1 MEPSNGQSHLHPL
14 VKSEPFSGDYHPIVA
29 NGVGSSSVPS
39 SSSAQF
45 SFVYAEQFAQY
56 PGQQPP
62 GAIAVQQQSFVGGP
76 AAIASIVDAASAHSQ
91 SPTYQHASLVP
102 QSMPTSSSTTVKQRH
117 IYESPEAR
125 TRRLARNAERM
136 RERRSNESEDDYRA
150 RLCKMATCN
159 RERRERENEVE
170 RAMRHIRDAARQRLR
185 RVMETPEQRA
195 TRLAKLAERSRVSR
209 ANESPEQRSE
219 RQRKCLESNRLRYQR
234 KQEHNEQQQQQLT
247 NGVASTMPI
256 VKTTANPA
264 QVKMEYICA
273 TNQANEPMTVT
284 ESATPINTQS
294 QESLYHTYQV
304 TRPTPFP
311 ELPPHLAPSTNQE
324 ARYFMQTPS
333 NFAMPGQSNGGDS
346 GCHVQ
351 QPAQYVY
358 SVQPTA
364 TQASHAHQTIGIEQS
379 QHSGHGIQTSTT
391 APYTIVKQQPSPV
404 ILDPAAIPAVTIGRP
419 LKIFPANDYRSIA
432 PQLHDEAQRQHQL
445 NQMLDTQITHI
456 ISHPRSARGRPAKG
470 PETEEERSARLRRM
484 ADQRAA
490 QRDRETPEERA
501 ERLRDLA
508 ERARKRRE
516 QMLSTE
522 SPDERRDR
530 LQRQAEY
537 ARKRQAGL
545 TSHRRDTPTDND
557 NS

>member
-1 MEPSNGQSHLHPL
+1 MEPSNGQSHLHPM

-29 NGVGSSSVPS
+29 NGVGSSSAPS

-62 GAIAVQQQSFVGGP
+62 GAVAVQQQSFVDGP
-76 AAIASIVDAASAHSQ
+76 AAIVSIEDNASAVHGEYQNGSIDPHS
-91 SPTYQHASLVP
+91 ASA
-102 QSMPTSSSTTVKQRH
+102 SSSTPVKQRH

-136 RERRSNESEDDYRA
+136 RERRSNESEEDYRA
-150 RLCKMATCN
+150 RLRKMAACN

-195 TRLAKLAERSRVSR
+195 TRLAKLAERSRVAR
-209 ANESPEQRSE
+209 ANETPEQRSE

-234 KQEHNEQQQQQLT
+234 KQEQQQQLT
-247 NGVASTMPI
+247 NGVTAAMPV
-256 VKTTANPA
+256 VKTATNPA
-264 QVKMEYICA
+264 QVKMEYICG
-273 TNQANEPMTVT
+273 TNQSDGPNAVT
-284 ESATPINTQS
+284 QTATTTIAQS
-294 QESLYHTYQV
+294 PESLYHTYQV
-304 TRPTPFP
+304 TKPPPFP
-311 ELPPHLAPSTNQE
+311 ELPPHLAPSTHQE
-324 ARYFMQTPS
+324 PRYFMQTPS
-333 NFAMPGQSNGGDS
+333 NFAMPGHSNGGDS
-346 GCHVQ
+346 GSHVQ
-351 QPAQYVY
+351 QPLQYVY

-364 TQASHAHQTIGIEQS
+364 IQTSNAPQTMAIGQS
-379 QHSGHGIQTSTT
+379 QHSGHGIQTPTT
-391 APYTIVKQQPSPV
+391 SPYAVVKQQPSPV
-404 ILDPAAIPAVTIGRP
+404 SLDPTASPAVTIGRP
-419 LKIFPANDYRSIA
+419 LKIFPSNDYRSIA

-501 ERLRDLA
+501 ARLRDLA

-522 SPDERRDR
+522 TPDERRDR

-537 ARKRQAGL
+537 ARQRQAGL
-545 TSHRRDTPTDND
+545 TPQRRDKQTG
-557 NS
+557 NSTLGM